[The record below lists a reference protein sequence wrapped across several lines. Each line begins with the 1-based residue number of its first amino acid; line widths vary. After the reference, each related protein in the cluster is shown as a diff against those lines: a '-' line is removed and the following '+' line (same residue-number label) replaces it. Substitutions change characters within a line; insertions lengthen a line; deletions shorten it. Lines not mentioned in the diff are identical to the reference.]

1 VRIGFGYDSHRL
13 VKGRKLIV
21 GGVEIPYDRG
31 LLGHSDADV
40 LLHAICDAVLG
51 AAGEGD
57 LGRHFPDTDPA
68 YKDIPSREL
77 LIRVNRIAT
86 KKGFRINNVDTTV
99 VLENPK
105 LKEYLNKMVINV
117 ADMLEVDRDRINIK
131 ATTNEGMG
139 FIGRGEGVA
148 AFAVVLIEETEGD
161 IGIYA

>member
-1 VRIGFGYDSHRL
+1 MRIGFGYDSHRL

-51 AAGEGD
+51 AVGAGD

-77 LIRVNRIAT
+77 LIRVNYIAI

-99 VLENPK
+99 VLEAPK
-105 LKEYLNKMVINV
+105 LKEYLEKMVINV
-117 ADMLEVDRDRINIK
+117 GGILEMDRDRINIK

-139 FIGRGEGVA
+139 FIGRGEGIA
-148 AFAVVLIEETEGD
+148 AFAVVLIEETEG
-161 IGIYA
+161 A

>member
-1 VRIGFGYDSHRL
+1 MRIGFGYDSHRL

-99 VLENPK
+99 VLEKPK

>member
-99 VLENPK
+99 VLEKPK

>member
-1 VRIGFGYDSHRL
+1 MRIGFGYDSHKL
-13 VKGRKLIV
+13 VRGRKLIV
-21 GGVEIPYDRG
+21 GGVEIPCDRG

-51 AAGEGD
+51 AVAEGD

-68 YKDIPSREL
+68 YKDIQSREL
-77 LIRVNRIAT
+77 LIRVNRIAI

-105 LKEYLNKMVINV
+105 LKEYLEQMVKNV
-117 ADMLEVDRDRINIK
+117 AGILAMDRGRINIK

-139 FIGRGEGVA
+139 FIGRGEGIA
-148 AFAVVLIEETEGD
+148 AFAVILIEETEKV
-161 IGIYA
+161 

>member
-1 VRIGFGYDSHRL
+1 MRIGFGYDSHRL

-77 LIRVNRIAT
+77 LVRVNRIAT

-117 ADMLEVDRDRINIK
+117 GDMLEVDRDRINIK

>member
-1 VRIGFGYDSHRL
+1 MRIGFGYDSHRL

-77 LIRVNRIAT
+77 LVRVNRIAT

>member
-1 VRIGFGYDSHRL
+1 MRIGFGYDSHRL

-21 GGVEIPYDRG
+21 GGVEIPCDRG

-51 AAGEGD
+51 AVGAGD

-77 LIRVNRIAT
+77 LIRVNCIAI

-105 LKEYLNKMVINV
+105 LKEYLEEMVINV
-117 ADMLEVDRDRINIK
+117 AGILEMDRDRINIK

-148 AFAVVLIEETEGD
+148 AFAVVLIEETEG
-161 IGIYA
+161 A

>member
-1 VRIGFGYDSHRL
+1 M
-13 VKGRKLIV
+13 
-21 GGVEIPYDRG
+21 P
-31 LLGHSDADV
+31 GHSDADV

-77 LIRVNRIAT
+77 LVRVNRIAT

-99 VLENPK
+99 VLEKPK

>member
-1 VRIGFGYDSHRL
+1 MRIGFGYDSHRL

-77 LIRVNRIAT
+77 LVRVNRIAT

-99 VLENPK
+99 VLEKPK